1 MKLGRK
7 ILITCIALILC
18 AGLGYL
24 AYYLIHYVY
33 FDDYKDTLSSYDV
46 EEGTEYTPLT
56 DSGDGIDIEGFDLV
70 AESDVLKLYANIT
83 TGYVIIYDKE
93 TGETTYSNPLDAE
106 EDTVANST
114 NKELMQSQLT
124 VTYLNSSRT
133 EGTYNTY
140 TQCVS
145 LSSDQ
150 LTVESLEN
158 GIRFNYEIK
167 PKSTSAQ
174 AVPYVMSEERFDYFY
189 SLMDADDSNTKT
201 FVKSYTLDEEEGN
214 YYILDSLQGGSGS
227 ARTYDQLYK
236 ALYEQAGYTEDD
248 YMIDMEDTE
257 FEISLP
263 ASFDVS
269 LEYRLDGDSL
279 VVSVPTSLINE
290 TNGSIESIEV
300 LPYFG
305 AAAADE
311 EGYILVPNGSGS
323 LIYFDNGKTS
333 TADYATYIY
342 GIDLLAAD
350 YTQVENA
357 EVARLPLYALC
368 RENSS
373 ILTVIEDGASL
384 AQIKSSVSG
393 KTSSY
398 TNISTTFT
406 LRGSERLSMFG
417 TSGSSADIPVIEA
430 DFYDVNITL
439 RYSFLGEDYTGYSG
453 VANYYREK
461 LIADG
466 TLTLIGDTTST
477 EAEDIPL
484 YYDLIGGVKVT
495 DFIVG
500 VQYLAVE
507 AMTTFDQAQEIVST
521 LQADGITNQIINY
534 QGWMNGGYYH
544 DVTDK
549 VKLVSKLGSKSDFED
564 LSELVESTGGK
575 LYADVAFEKVT
586 YISKRYISLFESAR
600 YYSGYAGMLGQTN
613 PTTLRMTSSLGYEET
628 LYSLVSPKF
637 LIRYVDEFLENAEK
651 YDITGYSLRDLGDTL
666 ASDKKRTEVIDREEA
681 LDVVVAQL
689 AKFGEDEK
697 DVMVSGGN
705 DYAVAYADDL
715 INVPLG
721 YNNYFSVDEE
731 VPFYE
736 MVYHG
741 TVNYTGSAINL
752 SSDYDIDTIALRLI
766 EYGASPHFTFTYDES
781 NEMKYTGLNS
791 YYSTTF
797 SNWEETAVEVYNKV
811 NEALQYVT
819 NATIVSHE
827 ILQTGVSRVTYSNGV
842 VFIINSTEEDVTV
855 DGTVIEALSYEMGGV
870 D

>member
-1 MKLGRK
+1 MKLSRK
-7 ILITCIALILC
+7 ILIACIAVILV
-18 AGLGYL
+18 AGAGYL
-24 AYYLIHYVY
+24 AYYLLHYVY
-33 FDDYKDTLSSYDV
+33 FNDYKDTLSSYEV
-46 EEGTEYTPLT
+46 EEGTEYTTLT
-56 DSGDGIDIEGFDLV
+56 DLGEGIDIEGFDLV
-70 AESDVLKLYANIT
+70 AESDVLKLYANTT

-114 NKELMQSQLT
+114 NIELMQSQLT
-124 VTYLNSSRT
+124 ITYLNSSRT

-140 TQCVS
+140 SQCVNIS
-145 LSSDQ
+145 ADQ
-150 LTVESLEN
+150 LTVESIEN

-167 PKSTSAQ
+167 PKATSAQ
-174 AVPYVMSEERFDYFY
+174 SVPYTMSEERFNYFY
-189 SLMDADDSNTKT
+189 SLMDPDETTTKT
-201 FVKSYTLDEEEGN
+201 FKKSYTQQEDGS
-214 YYILDSLQGGSGS
+214 YDILESLQGGSGS
-227 ARTYDQLYK
+227 ALTYDSIYK
-236 ALYEQAGYTEDD
+236 ALYEQAGYTDDD

-279 VVSVPTSLINE
+279 VVSIPTSLINE

-305 AAAADE
+305 AAGADE

-323 LIYFDNGKTS
+323 LIYFNNGKTS
-333 TADYATYIY
+333 TSDYAAYIY
-342 GIDLLAAD
+342 GIDLLSAD
-350 YTQVENA
+350 YTQVENS
-357 EVARLPLYALC
+357 ESVRLPLYALC
-368 RENSS
+368 REDSS

-398 TNISTTFT
+398 NNISTTFT
-406 LRGSERLSMFG
+406 LRGTERLSMFG
-417 TSGSSADIPVIEA
+417 TSGSSADIPVMEA

-466 TLTLIGDTTST
+466 TLTLSGDTEST

-484 YYDLIGGVKVT
+484 YYDLIGGVKIT

-500 VQYLAVE
+500 VQYLSVE
-507 AMTTFDQAQEIVST
+507 SMTTFDQAQEIVQA
-521 LQADGITNQIINY
+521 LQSDGISNQVINY

-564 LSELVESTGGK
+564 LSALVESYGGK

-586 YISKRYISLFESAR
+586 YISKRYVSIFESAK

-637 LIRYVDEFLENAEK
+637 LVRYVDEFLENADK

-666 ASDKKRTEVIDREEA
+666 ASDKKRTNVIDREEA

-705 DYAVAYADDL
+705 DYAVTYADDL
-715 INVPLG
+715 INVPIG
-721 YNNYFSVDEE
+721 HNDYFAVDEE

-741 TVNYTGSAINL
+741 TVDYTGSAINL
-752 SSDYDIDTIALRLI
+752 SSDYDVDAITLRLI

-797 SNWEETAVEVYNKV
+797 YTWEDTAVEVYNRV

-819 NATIVSHE
+819 NATIVEHE

-842 VFIINSTEEDVTV
+842 VFIINSTDEDVTV
-855 DGTVIEALSYEMGGV
+855 DGEVIAALSYEMGGV

>member
-7 ILITCIALILC
+7 ILIACIAVLLV
-18 AGLGYL
+18 AGGGYL

-33 FDDYKDTLSSYDV
+33 FNDYKDTLSSYDV

-56 DSGDGIDIEGFDLV
+56 DTGNGLDIDGFDLV
-70 AESDVLKLYANIT
+70 AESDVLKLYANTT
-83 TGYVIIYDKE
+83 TGYVAVYDKE

-140 TQCVS
+140 TQCVG

-174 AVPYVMSEERFDYFY
+174 LVPYVMSEERFDYFY
-189 SLMDADDSNTKT
+189 SLMDASDSNTKT
-201 FVKSYTLDEEEGN
+201 FAKSYTLDEEEGN

-248 YMIDMEDTE
+248 YMTDMEDSE

-290 TNGSIESIEV
+290 TNGNIKSIEV

-342 GIDLLAAD
+342 GLDLLAAD

-406 LRGSERLSMFG
+406 LRGTERLSMFG
-417 TSGSSADIPVIEA
+417 TSGSSADIPVMEA

-477 EAEDIPL
+477 ETEDIPL

-507 AMTTFDQAQEIVST
+507 AMTTFDQAQEIVNT
-521 LQADGITNQIINY
+521 LQADGISNQVINY

-564 LSELVESTGGK
+564 LSELVESYGGK
-575 LYADVAFEKVT
+575 LYADVAFQEVT
-586 YISKRYISLFESAR
+586 YISKRYVSTFESAR

-637 LIRYVDEFLENAEK
+637 LVRYVDEFLDNAAK
-651 YDITGYSLRDLGDTL
+651 YDITGYSLRDLGDIL
-666 ASDKKRTEVIDREEA
+666 ASDKKRTNVINREEA

-689 AKFGEDEK
+689 AKFDEDEK
-697 DVMVSGGN
+697 DVMISGGN
-705 DYAVAYADDL
+705 DYAVSYADDL
-715 INVPLG
+715 INVPIG
-721 YNNYFSVDEE
+721 DNDYFSVDEE

-741 TVNYTGSAINL
+741 TVEYSGFAINL
-752 SSDYDIDTIALRLI
+752 SDDYDVDDITLRLI

-797 SNWEETAVEVYNKV
+797 STWEDTAVEIYNRV

-819 NATIVSHE
+819 DATIVSHE